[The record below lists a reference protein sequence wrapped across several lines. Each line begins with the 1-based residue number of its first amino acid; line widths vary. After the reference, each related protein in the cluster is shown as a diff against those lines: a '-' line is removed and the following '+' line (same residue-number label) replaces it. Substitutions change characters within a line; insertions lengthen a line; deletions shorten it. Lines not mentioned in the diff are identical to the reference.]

1 LANQTNPQWTRH
13 LEGIAQELLRLAIAC
28 DVRLR
33 EPGVIERIIKNDA
46 SVCGRKNE
54 IGFRKLRNLLMATY
68 DSLGKAIGRIGPE
81 ETRKITKAIAEHM
94 SQLRDSGGT
103 VKD

>member
-1 LANQTNPQWTRH
+1 
-13 LEGIAQELLRLAIAC
+13 
-28 DVRLR
+28 
-33 EPGVIERIIKNDA
+33 
-46 SVCGRKNE
+46 
-54 IGFRKLRNLLMATY
+54 LLMATY

-103 VKD
+103 PAD